1 MAAAAAVKKKAE
13 AVAAAAVARA
23 EAIAATAAAVAAA
36 TKAARAAYCTKISFS
51 VMDIIKGIGNFLSWM
66 MKPIEKLMDALFSAL
81 GIALPT
87 LPEMPWFPLGLPDLD
102 FEFLFDWEQSFPIP
116 YADSED
122 CRRSHVEARTRA
134 QLLLACNRLNLDGV
148 DLSMRSLMT
157 FVVALPLVSMGLN
170 CSFT

>member
-1 MAAAAAVKKKAE
+1 MASALLAAAAAA
-13 AVAAAAVARA
+13 
-23 EAIAATAAAVAAA
+23 
-36 TKAARAAYCTKISFS
+36 AARAAYCTKISFS

-122 CRRSHVEARTRA
+122 SRRSHVVSRRELERIFCLPAT
-134 QLLLACNRLNLDGV
+134 G
-148 DLSMRSLMT
+148 STLMAST
-157 FVVALPLVSMGLN
+157 SPCRVL
-170 CSFT
+170 